1 MARAALRL
9 VELPRWPI
17 KRMLRLEEAIV
28 RHEPGNWC
36 LVTALPPQNP
46 TVVVGLG
53 GKPER
58 LLDADELKKRPVP
71 VIRRFTGG
79 GTVVVNGGIVVT
91 SLIIGKDCAACAPFP
106 RDIMTWTEGIYREAF
121 SQMIDSDK
129 FALRDHDYVFEDR
142 KVGGNAQSIVKDK
155 WIHHT
160 SFLWDFDDADMR
172 YLTLPEKRPQ
182 YRGDRSH
189 DDFLAKLGLL
199 SGVDS
204 GEGALKLA
212 SGLFDALGGAFA
224 VERGSLSELEAVEAR
239 HSSGGWRPVDFPP
252 SSE

>member
-1 MARAALRL
+1 M
-9 VELPRWPI
+9 
-17 KRMLRLEEAIV
+17 K
-28 RHEPGNWC
+28 
-36 LVTALPPQNP
+36 
-46 TVVVGLG
+46 
-53 GKPER
+53 
-58 LLDADELKKRPVP
+58 
-71 VIRRFTGG
+71 
-79 GTVVVNGGIVVT
+79 
-91 SLIIGKDCAACAPFP
+91 
-106 RDIMTWTEGIYREAF
+106 WTEGIYRKAF

-129 FALRDHDYVFEDR
+129 FALRDHDYVFQDR

-172 YLTLPEKRPQ
+172 YLTLPEKRPE

-199 SGVDS
+199 SGVDA

-212 SGLFDALGGAFA
+212 SGLFDALGGAFD

-252 SSE
+252 SGA

>member
-17 KRMLRLEEAIV
+17 KRMLRLEEALV

-36 LVTALPPQNP
+36 LVTALPPQQP

-58 LLDADELKKRPVP
+58 LLDASELKKRPVP

-91 SLIIGKDCAACAPFP
+91 SLIVDKDCAACAPFP
-106 RDIMTWTEGIYREAF
+106 RDIMTWTEGIYRKAF
-121 SQMIDSDK
+121 SQMIDSEK
-129 FALRDHDYVFEDR
+129 FALRDHDYVVGDR

-189 DDFLAKLGLL
+189 DAFLAKLGLL
-199 SGVDS
+199 SGVDA

-212 SGLFDALGGAFA
+212 SGLFDALGGAFD
-224 VERGSLSELEAVEAR
+224 VERGSVADLEAVEAR

-252 SSE
+252 